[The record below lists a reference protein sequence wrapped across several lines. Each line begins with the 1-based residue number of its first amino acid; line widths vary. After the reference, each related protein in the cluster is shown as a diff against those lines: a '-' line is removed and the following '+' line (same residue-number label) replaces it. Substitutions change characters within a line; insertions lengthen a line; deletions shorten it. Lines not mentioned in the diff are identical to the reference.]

1 MIYAVKVKIRNKRS
15 STTAVLEVEAKDKDD
30 AQSKVFQLLSNT
42 EELNR
47 VLEIK
52 NVVQKEEPKNSN
64 QLDLEDVI
72 KEVEQTN
79 IK

>member
-1 MIYAVKVKIRNKRS
+1 MIYAVKVKIRNKHS

-52 NVVQKEEPKNSN
+52 
-64 QLDLEDVI
+64 D
-72 KEVEQTN
+72 VEQWQ
-79 IK
+79 

>member
-1 MIYAVKVKIRNKRS
+1 MIYAVKVKISNKHS
-15 STTAVLEVEAKDKDD
+15 STTAILEVEAQNKDE
-30 AQSKVFQLLSNT
+30 AQSKVFELLNNT

-52 NVVQKEEPKNSN
+52 NVEQKEESENSN

-79 IK
+79 NK